1 VLTGFIKSQTQL
13 LLELKPT
20 AATNL
25 TSCGPQ
31 AREGG
36 LCPFCPLALLMRGAC
51 RPGLYTYVY
60 SVADNAGNAAE
71 EVVIHEKVFANR

>member
-1 VLTGFIKSQTQL
+1 
-13 LLELKPT
+13 
-20 AATNL
+20 
-25 TSCGPQ
+25 
-31 AREGG
+31 
-36 LCPFCPLALLMRGAC
+36 MRGAC